1 MSCGCAKCS
10 HASSKMTKT
19 ASKKKVKVKKKGY

>member
-10 HASSKMTKT
+10 HASSKMTK
-19 ASKKKVKVKKKGY
+19 ASSKKKVKVKKKGY